1 MLCPGVVVETGAALR
16 AAGLRRPK
24 EASANGQDRGANRSK
39 WWRKDHDCIHHW
51 MKIQLSRNSRY
62 IHRSTMMKQLLRE
75 HYRPSPVRL
84 PDWLVRVWLW
94 F

>member
-1 MLCPGVVVETGAALR
+1 MSVPEPGQAHRVDR
-16 AAGLRRPK
+16 PRR
-24 EASANGQDRGANRSK
+24 S
-39 WWRKDHDCIHHW
+39 RKDHDCIHYW
-51 MKIQLSRNSRY
+51 MKIQLPESGRPG
-62 IHRSTMMKQLLRE
+62 HRSTMMKQLLRE